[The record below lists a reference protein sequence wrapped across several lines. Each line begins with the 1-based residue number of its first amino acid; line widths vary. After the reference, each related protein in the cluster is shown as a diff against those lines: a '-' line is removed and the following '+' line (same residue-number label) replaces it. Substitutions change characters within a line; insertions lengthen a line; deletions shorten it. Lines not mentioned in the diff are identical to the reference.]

1 MPAPSRKRS
10 TDRLSMAPLT
20 PDAFRSRFPLLA
32 RRTYVNSCS
41 QGVLSTDVD
50 AAMRQFLDSWNDAG
64 SPWEAWIEEVERLR
78 RTYATM
84 IGADADEVA
93 VLPSASTG
101 INAIASALSFKSER
115 RRIVMGQFEFPTMAH
130 IWLAQRPRGAEI
142 AWVEATD
149 GALPADRYAAVIDER
164 TLIVPTTHVC
174 FRNGH
179 KTDVAAVAAHCR
191 RHGAYLFLDDYQ
203 RTGTGPIDVRA
214 LGVDFMITG
223 ALKYL
228 LGPSG
233 VAFLYVRRELI
244 DRLIPTVTGWFGRVD
259 PFAFQ
264 IDDLDWSPSA
274 RRFESGTPM
283 IPNVYGAR
291 AGLELLDAAG
301 LSAVEQRIAKLTAA
315 FVGWAADA
323 GVTMMTPADPAR
335 RGPLVVLRAHDAADM
350 VVRLAA
356 RGVVASCRDDG
367 LRISFH
373 GYNSKED
380 LDAVITAL
388 EAESA
393 MLRRTGQELG
403 VRS

>member
-1 MPAPSRKRS
+1 M
-10 TDRLSMAPLT
+10 
-20 PDAFRSRFPLLA
+20 
-32 RRTYVNSCS
+32 NSCS
-41 QGVLSTDVD
+41 QGALSTDVD

-101 INAIASALSFKSER
+101 INAIASALSFESER
-115 RRIVMGQFEFPTMAH
+115 RRIVMRQFEFPTMAH

-142 AWVEATD
+142 TWVEATD

-283 IPNVYGAR
+283 ILNVYGAR

-301 LSAVEQRIAKLTAA
+301 LSAVKQRIAKLTAA

-323 GVTMMTPADPAR
+323 GVTMMTPGRSCASGTAR
-335 RGPLVVLRAHDAADM
+335 RRARTRCRGHGGAP
-350 VVRLAA
+350 RRTRS
-356 RGVVASCRDDG
+356 RGVLPGRWSANLLSRVQ
-367 LRISFH
+367 
-373 GYNSKED
+373 
-380 LDAVITAL
+380 L
-388 EAESA
+388 EGGSRCGHHRA
-393 MLRRTGQELG
+393 
-403 VRS
+403 RS

>member
-1 MPAPSRKRS
+1 
-10 TDRLSMAPLT
+10 MAPLT

-64 SPWEAWIEEVERLR
+64 SPWEAWIEEVEHLR
-78 RTYATM
+78 RMYATM
-84 IGADADEVA
+84 IGADTDEVA

-101 INAIASALSFKSER
+101 INAIASALSFEGER
-115 RRIVMGQFEFPTMAH
+115 RRVVMGQFEFPTMAH

-149 GALPADRYAAVIDER
+149 GALPADRYASVIDER
-164 TLIVPTTHVC
+164 TLLVPTTHVC

-179 KTDVAAVAAHCR
+179 KTDVAAVAAHCH

-214 LGVDFMITG
+214 LGVDFMVTG

-233 VAFLYVRRELI
+233 VAFLYVRRELVE
-244 DRLIPTVTGWFGRVD
+244 RLIPTVTGWFGRVN
-259 PFAFQ
+259 PFAFE
-264 IDDLDWSPSA
+264 IDELDWSLSA

-291 AGLELLDAAG
+291 AGLALLDAVG
-301 LSAVEQRIAKLTAA
+301 LSVVEQRIAKLTAD

-323 GVTMMTPADPAR
+323 GVTVATPADPAR
-335 RGPLVVLRAHDAADM
+335 RGPLVVVRAHDAADM

-373 GYNSKED
+373 GYNNED
-380 LDAVITAL
+380 DLQSVTAAL
-388 EAESA
+388 EAELA
-393 MLRRTGQELG
+393 GL
-403 VRS
+403 VRANAHAGS

>member
-1 MPAPSRKRS
+1 MV
-10 TDRLSMAPLT
+10 PLT

-32 RRTYVNSCS
+32 RRTYLNSCS

-64 SPWEAWIEEVERLR
+64 SPWEAWIEEVEHLR

-101 INAIASALSFKSER
+101 INAIASALSFEGER
-115 RRIVMGQFEFPTMAH
+115 RRVVMGQFEFPTMAH

-149 GALPADRYAAVIDER
+149 GVLPADRYASVIDER
-164 TLIVPTTHVC
+164 TLIVPATHVC

-214 LGVDFMITG
+214 LGVDFMVTG

-233 VAFLYVRRELI
+233 VAFLYVRRALVE
-244 DRLIPTVTGWFGRVD
+244 RLIPTVTGWFGRVN
-259 PFAFQ
+259 PFAFE
-264 IDDLDWSPSA
+264 IDELDWSPSA

-291 AGLELLDAAG
+291 AGLALLDAAG
-301 LSAVEQRIAKLTAA
+301 LGAVEQRIATLTAA
-315 FVGWAADA
+315 FVGWAADV
-323 GVTMMTPADPAR
+323 GVTVATPADPAR
-335 RGPLVVLRAHDAADM
+335 RGPLVVVRAHDAADM
-350 VVRLAA
+350 VARLAA
-356 RGVVASCRDDG
+356 RGIVASCRDDG

-373 GYNSKED
+373 GYNNED
-380 LDAVITAL
+380 DLQSVTAAL
-388 EAESA
+388 EAELAGLVRASA
-393 MLRRTGQELG
+393 HAG
-403 VRS
+403 S

>member
-1 MPAPSRKRS
+1 M
-10 TDRLSMAPLT
+10 
-20 PDAFRSRFPLLA
+20 
-32 RRTYVNSCS
+32 NSCS

-64 SPWEAWIEEVERLR
+64 SPWEAWIEEVEHLR

-101 INAIASALSFKSER
+101 INAIASALSFEGER
-115 RRIVMGQFEFPTMAH
+115 RRVVMGQFEFPTMAH

-149 GALPADRYAAVIDER
+149 GVLPADRYASVIDER
-164 TLIVPTTHVC
+164 TLIVPATHVC

-214 LGVDFMITG
+214 LGVDFMVTG

-233 VAFLYVRRELI
+233 VAFLYVRRALVE
-244 DRLIPTVTGWFGRVD
+244 RLIPTVTGWFGRVN
-259 PFAFQ
+259 PFAFE
-264 IDDLDWSPSA
+264 IDELDWSPSA

-291 AGLELLDAAG
+291 AGLALLDAVG
-301 LSAVEQRIAKLTAA
+301 LSAVEQRVAELTAA
-315 FVGWAADA
+315 LVGWADDA
-323 GVTMMTPADPAR
+323 GVTVMTPADPAR

-356 RGVVASCRDDG
+356 RGIVASCRDDG

-373 GYNSKED
+373 GYNNED
-380 LDAVITAL
+380 DLQSVTAALDAELAGLVRA
-388 EAESA
+388 SA
-393 MLRRTGQELG
+393 HAG
-403 VRS
+403 S